1 MTEQDIAE
9 DLVKLGVPK
18 KDIVI
23 GFHTAY
29 LRQFSGY
36 ALA

>member
-9 DLVKLGVPK
+9 DLVRLGVPK

-23 GFHTAY
+23 GFHPPV
-29 LRQFSGY
+29 LRQLTDY
-36 ALA
+36 AVG